1 MHQSAALVQ
10 MLMKHVKSPCLAS
23 KLWSRGQQR
32 PAGEQQ
38 TAEAQSMTN
47 APAIVTAVA
56 PVTLPFTGGWGIF
69 LILTWGG
76 EQEEG

>member
-23 KLWSRGQQR
+23 QLWSRGQQR

-56 PVTLPFTGGWGIF
+56 PVPLPFTGGWGIF